1 MEWARAQP
9 IRTERLELEPLS
21 VDHADAMVDV
31 LASPSLHTFIGGE
44 PPSHA
49 ELEAR
54 YRRQSVGASP
64 DGSQGWLN
72 WVVRE
77 RSGPSV
83 GTVRATLRA
92 TVHTAPDGDSPDDEL
107 PGGLQADVA
116 WVIGPASQGRGY
128 ATEAA
133 AAMVE
138 WLVAGEGRPLDAA
151 GIGITRVVAFI
162 HPDHVASAAVAA
174 HLGLAP
180 TPELEDG
187 EIRWD
192 RDVPADPGDG
202 S

>member
-77 RSGPSV
+77 QSGPSV
-83 GTVRATLRA
+83 GTVQATVRA
-92 TVHTAPDGDSPDDEL
+92 TVRTVPDEGSPDDEL

-116 WVIGPASQGRGY
+116 WVIGSAAQGHGY

-138 WLVAGEGRPLDAA
+138 WLVSGEGRPVDAA
-151 GIGITRVVAFI
+151 GIGITRVVASI

-187 EIRWD
+187 EVRWV
-192 RDVPADPGDG
+192 RDVPADPEDG